1 MDINDLNYILYLAN
15 GLNASDIH
23 LSSGV
28 PPYVRI
34 NGDIRPLEGFTNPL
48 TPKDISNILLSIIDK
63 YNQEALLKNL
73 QTDFAYHNVETN
85 SRYRVNAFK
94 SVKGLSVVF
103 RKLNMVIPK
112 LEDIGFPSIM
122 KKIANLEKGLVLICG
137 ATGSG
142 KSTTL
147 AILLDYINR
156 NKNKHIITIE
166 DPVEYLHE
174 TKQSL
179 VDQREVGKSVK
190 NFSDG
195 LRGALRE
202 DPDIIL
208 VGEMR
213 DKETIRMALT
223 AAETGH
229 LVLSTLHTMSASK
242 TVDRIINSFDS
253 EEKDIVRNMLS
264 TSLQTIVLQ
273 TLLKNSTNSGRIAA
287 FEIAIA
293 TSALR
298 NLIREDKIYQIDS
311 LIQTG
316 SRYGMMTMAEY
327 VEKLLRDGMVDIE
340 EALSKLSKIDEQL

>member
-1 MDINDLNYILYLAN
+1 MESSILENILSVADS
-15 GLNASDIH
+15 LNASDIH

-28 PPYVRI
+28 VPYARI
-34 NGDIRPLEGFTNPL
+34 NGDIEPINGFSQPL
-48 TPKDISNILLSIIDK
+48 TSKDIANILLEIMDK
-63 YNQEALLKNL
+63 YNQETLLRNL
-73 QTDFAYHNVETN
+73 QTDFAYHNQKSG

-94 SVKGLSVVF
+94 SIKGLSIVF
-103 RKLNMVIPK
+103 RKLNTVIPK
-112 LEDIGFPSIM
+112 LEESNLPSVLR
-122 KKIANLEKGLVLICG
+122 KVVNLEKGLVLICG

-147 AILLDYINR
+147 ATLIDYINR
-156 NKNKHIITIE
+156 TQSKHIITIE

-213 DKETIRMALT
+213 DKETIKMALT

-229 LVLSTLHTMSASK
+229 LVFSTLHTMSASK

-253 EEKDIVRNMLS
+253 AEKDIVRNMLS

-273 TLLKNSTNSGRIAA
+273 TLLKNNTNTGRVAA

-293 TSALR
+293 TGALR

-316 SRYGMMTMAEY
+316 SRYGMMTMSEY
-327 VEKLLRDGMVDIE
+327 IEKLLREGVVDKEDAI
-340 EALSKLSKIDEQL
+340 SKMTKIDE

>member
-1 MDINDLNYILYLAN
+1 MDKNDLNKILNMASD
-15 GLNASDIH
+15 LNASDIH
-23 LSSGV
+23 LSTGV
-28 PPYVRI
+28 LPFIRI
-34 NGDIRPLEGFTNPL
+34 NGDIVPL
-48 TPKDISNILLSIIDK
+48 TEFSTPLASKDISNILLDIMDRYS
-63 YNQEALLKNL
+63 QESLLKNL
-73 QTDFAYHNVETN
+73 QTDFSYCNELNN

-103 RKLNMVIPK
+103 RKLNTVIPK
-112 LEDIGFPSIM
+112 LEESNFPSIM
-122 KKIANLEKGLVLICG
+122 KKIVNLEKGFVLICG

-147 AILLDYINR
+147 AVLIDYINR
-156 NKNKHIITIE
+156 HQAKHIITIE
-166 DPVEYLHE
+166 DPVEYLYE
-174 TKQSL
+174 TKVSL
-179 VDQREVGKSVK
+179 IDQREVGKSVK

-213 DKETIRMALT
+213 DKETMRMALT

-264 TSLQTIVLQ
+264 TSLQIIVLQ
-273 TLLKNSTNSGRIAA
+273 TLLKNSTNTGRIPA

-327 VEKLLRDGMVDIE
+327 VEKLLRDGLVNKE
-340 EALSKLSKIDEQL
+340 EALSRITKVDE

>member
-1 MDINDLNYILYLAN
+1 MAN
-15 GLNASDIH
+15 NLNASDIH

-28 PPYVRI
+28 PPYVRV
-34 NGDIRPLEGFTNPL
+34 NGDIEPLEGFTAPL

-63 YNQEALLKNL
+63 YNQESLLKNL
-73 QTDFAYHNVETN
+73 QTDFAYHNPETN

-103 RKLNMVIPK
+103 RKLNTVIPK
-112 LEDIGFPSIM
+112 LEDVGFPSII
-122 KKIANLEKGLVLICG
+122 KKIANLDKGLVLICG

-174 TKQSL
+174 TKKSL

-264 TSLQTIVLQ
+264 TSLQAIILQ
-273 TLLKNSTNSGRIAA
+273 TLLKNSTNNGRVAA
-287 FEIAIA
+287 FEVAIA

-298 NLIREDKIYQIDS
+298 NLIREDKIYQIDT

-327 VEKLLRDGMVDIE
+327 VEKLLRDGMVDKE
-340 EALSKLSKIDEQL
+340 EALTKISKIDEQL

>member
-1 MDINDLNYILYLAN
+1 MDINDLNYILDLAN
-15 GLNASDIH
+15 GLDASDIH

-73 QTDFAYHNVETN
+73 QTDFAYHNAETN

-316 SRYGMMTMAEY
+316 SRYGMMTMVEY
-327 VEKLLRDGMVDIE
+327 VEKLLRDGVVDKE
-340 EALSKLSKIDEQL
+340 EALSKISKIDEQL

>member
-1 MDINDLNYILYLAN
+1 MDKKTLNHILNLA
-15 GLNASDIH
+15 GQFNASDIH
-23 LSSGV
+23 LSSGAL
-28 PPYVRI
+28 PRI
-34 NGDIRPLEGFTNPL
+34 RAKGDIVPL
-48 TPKDISNILLSIIDK
+48 TEFNTILTSKDISNILLEIMDK
-63 YNQEALLKNL
+63 YSKETLLRNL
-73 QTDFAYHNVETN
+73 QTDFAYYNEDNNT
-85 SRYRVNAFK
+85 RYRCNAFK
-94 SVKGLSVVF
+94 SLKGLSVVF
-103 RKLNMVIPK
+103 RKLNTIIPR
-112 LEDIGFPSIM
+112 LEDSDFPSIF
-122 KKIANLEKGLVLICG
+122 KKIVNLEKGLVLICG

-156 NKNKHIITIE
+156 NQSKHIITIE

-174 TKQSL
+174 IKQSL
-179 VDQREVGKSVK
+179 IDQREVGKSVK

-213 DKETIRMALT
+213 DRETIRMALT

-264 TSLQTIVLQ
+264 TSLQAIVLQ
-273 TLLKNSTNSGRIAA
+273 TLLKNSDNTGRVAA

-293 TSALR
+293 TSAFR
-298 NLIREDKIYQIDS
+298 NLIRENKIYQIDS
-311 LIQTG
+311 IIQTG
-316 SRYGMMTMAEY
+316 SKYGMVTMEEY
-327 VEKLLRDGMVDIE
+327 IGKLLRDGLVDKK
-340 EALSKLSKIDEQL
+340 EAVSKVSKIYEN